1 MDFLALAELEVVGI
15 FQDMEYPHC
24 MNNPHGR
31 RLPLTRDAFAIL
43 VALSAG
49 EQTGAD
55 VQNSVVADGVGLY
68 VGPSSVY
75 TVLHRLVQMGWA
87 TEDQKHYKLTDK
99 GWKQLRNETRT
110 LDALVA
116 QAKRRVVASGRGRW

>member
-1 MDFLALAELEVVGI
+1 
-15 FQDMEYPHC
+15 
-24 MNNPHGR
+24 MNEPGSLR
-31 RLPLTRDAFAIL
+31 RPLTRDIFAIL

-49 EQTGAD
+49 EQTASGI
-55 VQNSVVADGVGLY
+55 QSGIISDGVGLY
-68 VGPSSVY
+68 VSPSSVY